1 MKTLLMLILF
11 TAYCFAQTDWQ
22 HWDAKSVSY
31 ELHSAE
37 KKDYSVD
44 SSSSSN
50 SFLSILRNGY
60 YFLISDLDGDNCPFN
75 PSCSR
80 FFVDAVKETNLFQG
94 ILMFADRFTR
104 DLNFLRSHS
113 QYQLKKN
120 GKFFDPAYNY
130 TLNLQKIKF
139 Q

>member
-1 MKTLLMLILF
+1 MKTLLLLLF
-11 TAYCFAQTDWQ
+11 ATYSFAQTDWQ
-22 HWDAKSVSY
+22 HWEAKSVSY
-31 ELHSAE
+31 ELQSAD

-44 SSSSSN
+44 SSNAYASV
-50 SFLSILRNGY
+50 LSILRNGY

-75 PSCSR
+75 PSCSS

-113 QYQLKKN
+113 QYPLKIN